1 MIGDTATETSEAE
14 EFDASLKEVDGIGIA
29 PGSADHKCPPR
40 RHHPALWQVGH
51 DTHRLELVV
60 RMPLAPPP
68 QEQDSAPAVR
78 PDGSFELER
87 IPESVP
93 AT

>member
-1 MIGDTATETSEAE
+1 MASAWEAGQRGAFTVTVYTNE
-14 EFDASLKEVDGIGIA
+14 
-29 PGSADHKCPPR
+29 
-40 RHHPALWQVGH
+40 
-51 DTHRLELVV
+51 
-60 RMPLAPPP
+60 PLAPPP